1 MLYPKGSLAIIN
13 VPYSPAQQYVQ
24 NVQTGAWCR
33 FTGIDATCWAIANNA
48 IYYAKGHRSTSSTWA
63 PTTPARMI
71 TYDLKTAFSSLR
83 TPQQKRFTAIRP
95 LMSTVSWLRPSLEVD
110 VDYRDTVPTATAIT
124 VNISDLVAAP
134 QYAWSACSGIGFV
147 ASARMRI
154 MAVNVPQT
162 YIATDSALTIQLMT
176 GDGAGGNGLA
186 LITQDAVPNVP
197 FQLTSFDLLFEPGGV
212 F

>member
-1 MLYPKGSLAIIN
+1 MLYPKGSLAIFNI
-13 VPYSPAQQYVQ
+13 PYNPAQQYVQ

-33 FTGIDATCWAIANNA
+33 FTGIDASCFATANNA
-48 IYYAKGHRSTSSTWA
+48 IYYAKADTVLQFDVGADDNGTA
-63 PTTPARMI
+63 I